1 VQHATADA
9 GGHERTIVGNIGIAN
24 AGPFRVAV
32 LAGAYSYSIMVPG
45 LEQGMHSS
53 ITLKALPCGQPV
65 AVILDM
71 DKQTGDSNY
80 GNNSTGFKPGCPI
93 DPGADLKDVSE

>member
-9 GGHERTIVGNIGIAN
+9 GGHERIIVGNIGIAN

-45 LEQGMHSS
+45 MHSS
-53 ITLKALPCGQPV
+53 ITLKALPCGQPA
-65 AVILDM
+65 AVILDT
-71 DKQTGDSNY
+71 DRQTGDNNY
-80 GNNSTGFKPGCPI
+80 GNNSTGSKVGYPI